1 MTTTDNPLF
10 RTGPA
15 LQIKLAPQDVERG
28 VIEGYGA
35 TFDET
40 PDRHG
45 DVIRPGAFAKSLAR
59 DLPAMVWSHD
69 LSRPIG
75 RWTDAFEDAKGLRL
89 RGQLNLNT
97 EAGKQAHQHVV
108 AGDVTGLS
116 IGYMV
121 AEGGAQ
127 LDRKTGI
134 RILSAL
140 DLYEV
145 SPVAVP
151 AMPGARITSAKSL
164 QSQRELQALLHESG
178 LSRAAAAKIA
188 AAGWPAL
195 TGDEDQPDLNSLGA
209 RIKAAT
215 AEIRGLKGGRF

>member
-1 MTTTDNPLF
+1 MTTQTNPLY
-10 RTGPA
+10 RIGPA
-15 LQIKLAPQDVERG
+15 LELKLAPQDAERG
-28 VIEGYGA
+28 LIEGLGA
-35 TFDET
+35 TFDDT

-45 DVIRPGAFAKSLAR
+45 DVIRPGSFAKSLAR
-59 DLPAMVWSHD
+59 ELPAMVWAHD

-75 RWTDAFEDAKGLRL
+75 RWTEAVEDAKGLRL
-89 RGQLNLNT
+89 RGQLNLKT
-97 EAGKQAHQHVV
+97 DAGREAHAHVL

-116 IGYMV
+116 IGYV
-121 AEGGAQ
+121 VPDGGAD

-134 RILSAL
+134 RILSRI

-151 AMPGARITSAKSL
+151 AMPGARITGIKSIT
-164 QSQRELQALLHESG
+164 SQRELDALLRETG
-178 LSRAAAAKIA
+178 LPRAAAAKIA

-195 TGDEDQPDLNSLGA
+195 NSDQDQPDLNRLEA

-215 AEIRGLKGGRF
+215 ADLIRSTKG